1 MRPRTGLVICSALLL
16 AAFEGCTLVTD
27 LDGFAGGDGGAPGE
41 SLDAESDVQTSPEDA
56 GSDALLDAAGVGD
69 ADGSAD
75 AGAYAREV
83 LADDPVIYFRLDE
96 PATAASF
103 ADTAGSGLVGTP
115 SGGVSPGATGLLG
128 SWPGA
133 AAAFAPAGGVAAAI
147 RLGPDPRLE
156 PASAVSVE
164 LWYRTGSA
172 TPSTQFSLVSYG
184 TDNVN
189 EEPYVLYVS
198 DGYAAFYIGSPG
210 GGGSKSALASFTI
223 PAQTTHH
230 FVGTYDGTTIVL
242 YVDGAVVASAPATGP
257 ITGYDGV
264 NGLSFGS
271 EFTGKYRTTG
281 TIDEVS
287 VYTKALSPLR
297 VGAHYEAGR

>member
-1 MRPRTGLVICSALLL
+1 MRPRTGLVIGFALLL

-27 LDGFAGGDGGAPGE
+27 LDGFTGGDGGTSPEG
-41 SLDAESDVQTSPEDA
+41 LDAEPDVRTGPDDA
-56 GSDALLDAAGVGD
+56 GADAPLDAPSAGD
-69 ADGSAD
+69 AD
-75 AGAYAREV
+75 AGAYALEV
-83 LADDPVIYFRLDE
+83 LADDPVVYFRLDE
-96 PATAASF
+96 PAGAAFF
-103 ADTAGSGLVGTP
+103 ADSAGSGLLGKAA
-115 SGGVSPGATGLLG
+115 GGVSAGAPSLLG
-128 SWPGA
+128 SWPGT
-133 AAAFAPAGGVAAAI
+133 AAAFAPMGALGATI
-147 RLGPDPRLE
+147 RIDPDPRLE

-164 LWYRTGSA
+164 LWYRMGPM
-172 TPSTQFSLVSYG
+172 TPSSQFSLVSYG
-184 TDNVN
+184 TDNVG

-210 GGGSKSALASFTI
+210 GGGSKSALAAFTI
-223 PAQTTHH
+223 PPQTLHH

-257 ITGYDGV
+257 IMGYDGV

-271 EFTGKYRTTG
+271 EFTGKYQTTG